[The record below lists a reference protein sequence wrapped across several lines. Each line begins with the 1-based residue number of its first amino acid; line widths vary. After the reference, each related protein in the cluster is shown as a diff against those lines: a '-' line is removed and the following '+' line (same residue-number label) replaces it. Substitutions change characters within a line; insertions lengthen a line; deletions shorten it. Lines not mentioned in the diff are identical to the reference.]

1 MKKNNDNIQNKILET
16 YRTEVK
22 INFPDYIN
30 NNNNTDKPKHKYY
43 AVMHFDTEL
52 NLNISSQPNVWLN
65 YKNQFFDK
73 GEDAFYNYAI
83 DLNLANMIVEADN
96 VDKLPYSML
105 DAYNNINDPAWQ
117 NEYLYPYLNPYA

>member
-65 YKNQFFDK
+65 YKNQFFDN
-73 GEDAFYNYAI
+73 GLDAFIAYAN
-83 DLNLANMIVEADN
+83 D
-96 VDKLPYSML
+96 L
-105 DAYNNINDPAWQ
+105 DASTQLVESDNIDQLPILMQDMCNNMNDPSWQ
-117 NEYLYPYLNPYA
+117 NEYLFPYL

>member
-1 MKKNNDNIQNKILET
+1 MKKNNDNIQNKMLET

-65 YKNQFFDK
+65 YKNQFFDN
-73 GEDAFYNYAI
+73 GLDAFIAYAN
-83 DLNLANMIVEADN
+83 D
-96 VDKLPYSML
+96 L
-105 DAYNNINDPAWQ
+105 DASAQLVESDNIDQLPTLMRDMCNNMNDPSWQ
-117 NEYLYPYLNPYA
+117 NEYLFPYL

>member
-65 YKNQFFDK
+65 YKNQFFDN
-73 GEDAFYNYAI
+73 GLDAFIAYANDLDTSTQLVESDNI
-83 DLNLANMIVEADN
+83 DQLPILMQDMLNNM
-96 VDKLPYSML
+96 
-105 DAYNNINDPAWQ
+105 NDPSWQ
-117 NEYLYPYLNPYA
+117 NEYLFPYL

>member
-1 MKKNNDNIQNKILET
+1 MKKNNDNIQNKMLET

-43 AVMHFDTEL
+43 AVMYFDTEL

-65 YKNQFFDK
+65 YKNQFFDN
-73 GEDAFYNYAI
+73 GLDAFITYAN
-83 DLNLANMIVEADN
+83 D
-96 VDKLPYSML
+96 L
-105 DAYNNINDPAWQ
+105 DASTQLVESDNIDQLPTLMRDMCNNMNNPSWQ
-117 NEYLYPYLNPYA
+117 NEYLFPYL

>member
-1 MKKNNDNIQNKILET
+1 MKKNNDNIQNKMLET

-43 AVMHFDTEL
+43 AVMYFDTEL

-65 YKNQFFDK
+65 YKNQFFDN
-73 GEDAFYNYAI
+73 GLDAFIAYAN
-83 DLNLANMIVEADN
+83 D
-96 VDKLPYSML
+96 L
-105 DAYNNINDPAWQ
+105 DASTQLVESDNIDQLPTLMRDMCNNMNDPSWQ
-117 NEYLYPYLNPYA
+117 NEYLFPYL

>member
-1 MKKNNDNIQNKILET
+1 MNTKYNQKQILEA
-16 YRTEVK
+16 YKKEVAA
-22 INFPDYIN
+22 NF
-30 NNNNTDKPKHKYY
+30 KEEQKKKKQRVY
-43 AVMHFDTEL
+43 AIMFFDTEI
-52 NLNISSQPNVWLN
+52 NLNISSHPNKWAN

>member
-1 MKKNNDNIQNKILET
+1 MKKNNDNIQNKMLET

-43 AVMHFDTEL
+43 AVMYFDTEL

-65 YKNQFFDK
+65 YKNQFFDN
-73 GEDAFYNYAI
+73 GLDAFITYAN
-83 DLNLANMIVEADN
+83 D
-96 VDKLPYSML
+96 L
-105 DAYNNINDPAWQ
+105 DASTQLVESDNIDQLPTLMRDMCNNMNDPSWQ
-117 NEYLYPYLNPYA
+117 NEYLFPYL

>member
-1 MKKNNDNIQNKILET
+1 MKKNNDNIQNKMLET

-65 YKNQFFDK
+65 YKNQFFDN
-73 GEDAFYNYAI
+73 GLDAFIAYAN
-83 DLNLANMIVEADN
+83 D
-96 VDKLPYSML
+96 L
-105 DAYNNINDPAWQ
+105 DASPQLVESDNIDQLPTLMRDMLNNMNDPSWQ
-117 NEYLYPYLNPYA
+117 NEYLFPYL

>member
-1 MKKNNDNIQNKILET
+1 MLET

-43 AVMHFDTEL
+43 VVMYFDTEL

-65 YKNQFFDK
+65 YKNQFFDN
-73 GEDAFYNYAI
+73 GLDAFIAYAN
-83 DLNLANMIVEADN
+83 D
-96 VDKLPYSML
+96 L
-105 DAYNNINDPAWQ
+105 DASTQLVESDNIDQLPTLMRDMCNNMNDPSWQ
-117 NEYLYPYLNPYA
+117 NEYLFPYL

>member
-1 MKKNNDNIQNKILET
+1 MKKNNDNIQNKMLET

-65 YKNQFFDK
+65 YKNQFFDN
-73 GEDAFYNYAI
+73 GLDAFVAYAN
-83 DLNLANMIVEADN
+83 D
-96 VDKLPYSML
+96 L
-105 DAYNNINDPAWQ
+105 DASTQLVESDNIDRLPTLMRDMCNNMNDPSWQ
-117 NEYLYPYLNPYA
+117 NEYLFPYL

>member
-65 YKNQFFDK
+65 YKNQFFDN
-73 GEDAFYNYAI
+73 GLDAFIAYAN
-83 DLNLANMIVEADN
+83 D
-96 VDKLPYSML
+96 L
-105 DAYNNINDPAWQ
+105 DASTQLVESDNIDQLPTLMRDMCNNMNNPSWQ
-117 NEYLYPYLNPYA
+117 NEYLFPYL

>member
-65 YKNQFFDK
+65 YKNQFFEEKFGAVDLS
-73 GEDAFYNYAI
+73 ATFSAI
-83 DLNLANMIVEADN
+83 EEESGIRLHGILGSKFFEKYKYI
-96 VDKLPYSML
+96 L
-105 DAYNNINDPAWQ
+105 DFKELTAYR
-117 NEYLYPYLNPYA
+117 

>member
-1 MKKNNDNIQNKILET
+1 MKKNNDNIQNKMLET

-65 YKNQFFDK
+65 YKNQFFDN
-73 GEDAFYNYAI
+73 GLDAFITYAN
-83 DLNLANMIVEADN
+83 D
-96 VDKLPYSML
+96 L
-105 DAYNNINDPAWQ
+105 DASTQLVESDNIDRLPTLMRDMCNNMNDPSWQ
-117 NEYLYPYLNPYA
+117 NEYLFPYL

>member
-65 YKNQFFDK
+65 YKNQFFDN
-73 GEDAFYNYAI
+73 GLDAFIAYANDSEASTQLVESDNI
-83 DLNLANMIVEADN
+83 DQLPILMRDMCNNM
-96 VDKLPYSML
+96 
-105 DAYNNINDPAWQ
+105 NDPSWQ
-117 NEYLYPYLNPYA
+117 NEYLFPYL

>member
-1 MKKNNDNIQNKILET
+1 MKKNNDNIQNKMLET

-43 AVMHFDTEL
+43 AVMYFDTEL

-65 YKNQFFDK
+65 YKNQFFDN
-73 GEDAFYNYAI
+73 GLDAFVAYAN
-83 DLNLANMIVEADN
+83 D
-96 VDKLPYSML
+96 L
-105 DAYNNINDPAWQ
+105 DASTQLVESDNIDRLPTLMRDMCNNMNDPSWQ
-117 NEYLYPYLNPYA
+117 NEYLFPYL

>member
-1 MKKNNDNIQNKILET
+1 MKKNNDNIQNKMLET

-43 AVMHFDTEL
+43 AVMYFDTEL

-65 YKNQFFDK
+65 YKNQFFDN
-73 GEDAFYNYAI
+73 GLDAFIAYAN
-83 DLNLANMIVEADN
+83 D
-96 VDKLPYSML
+96 L
-105 DAYNNINDPAWQ
+105 DASTQLVESDNIDQLPTLMRDMCNNMNNPSWQ
-117 NEYLYPYLNPYA
+117 NEYLFPYL